1 MYILADIGNT
11 RTKLHLFAHG
21 DEVETVCSPADGAAV
36 VAQWVGTYPVEACAL
51 SVVGMPDERLEDALH
66 ATGRPVLRVTG
77 TTPVPLQ
84 NDYAT
89 PATLGPDR
97 LAAAVGAATLQP
109 GRNLLVID
117 IGTCIKYDFVTA
129 DGRFRGG
136 NISPGMDMRFRALHH
151 FTARLPL
158 VDENGAM
165 PQPGNTTETAIRTG
179 VIQGMRYEIEGYM
192 RTMQAKCP
200 DLLIFLT
207 GGNRLD
213 FCKPLKSRIF
223 ANRNLVAHG
232 LNRILEYNLQR
243 DNAQ

>member
-21 DEVETVCSPADGAAV
+21 EEMEAAYAPADGAAV
-36 VAQWVGTYPVEACAL
+36 VARWAGAYPVEACAL
-51 SVVGMPDERLEDALH
+51 SVVGTPDEKVEKALR
-66 ATGRPVLRVTG
+66 ATDRPVLRVTG
-77 TTPVPLQ
+77 TTPSPLR
-84 NDYAT
+84 NEYAT

-129 DGRFRGG
+129 DGRFLGG
-136 NISPGMDMRFRALHH
+136 NISPGMDMRFHALHH

-158 VDENGAM
+158 VDGDGPT

-179 VIQGMRYEIEGYM
+179 VMVGMRYEIEGYV

-207 GGNRLD
+207 GGNRLN
-213 FCKPLKSRIF
+213 FCKPLKNCIF

-232 LNRILEYNLQR
+232 LCRILKHNLQR
-243 DNAQ
+243 GTAQ